1 MNNTHIP
8 EKILIFELNWLGD
21 ILFSFPLLRALR
33 SEFPQAYISCT
44 VVPRYALLLAHNP
57 WISDTHI
64 LSDDNGIGTIGE
76 KFSFTRII
84 MKERYDTCFFLK
96 PSSTKTMMSFLAG
109 IPERVGFS
117 GKNSPLTM
125 EVEMPGGET
134 HRADQLLALA
144 AAIGIKEADG
154 TYEYFIDEEHMD
166 KADELLHREGRGVNR
181 IVALNTGGNWGPKKW
196 PAENF
201 MKLAK
206 MLLEKFGDI
215 EIMIPGSCK
224 DIRAAQDIVAEV
236 GAERCYTLAGRTD
249 LNELAALFKKAS
261 LVVSADSGPL
271 HLASATGVPT
281 IGLFGP
287 TSHKMTGPRG
297 RGRNIVIQSDIPCK
311 VPCYA
316 EKCVMDNMCMK
327 SITPERVF
335 AEAEKVLSG
344 T

>member
-1 MNNTHIP
+1 MNNAIKP

-33 SEFPQAYISCT
+33 SEFPQAYISCA
-44 VVPRYALLLAHNP
+44 VVPRYAGLLAHNP

-76 KFSFTRII
+76 KLSFTRMI
-84 MKERYDTCFFLK
+84 MKEKYDTCFFLK
-96 PSSTKTMMSFLAG
+96 PSSTKAVMAFLAR
-109 IPERVGFS
+109 IPERIGFS
-117 GKNSPLTM
+117 GKSSPITM
-125 EVEMPGGET
+125 EVEMPRGET

-154 TYEYFIDEEHMD
+154 TYEYFVDEEYID
-166 KADELLHREGRGVNR
+166 KTDELLHKEGRGVNR
-181 IVALNTGGNWGPKKW
+181 IVALNTGGNWGPKRW

-201 MKLAK
+201 VKLAK
-206 MLLEKFGDI
+206 MLLEKFNDI
-215 EIMIPGSCK
+215 EIMIPGSSK
-224 DIRAAQDIVAEV
+224 DLRLAQEIVSGV
-236 GAERCYTLAGRTD
+236 GAERCYTLAGRTE
-249 LNELAALFKKAS
+249 LNELAALFKRAS
-261 LVVSADSGPL
+261 LVISADSGPL
-271 HLASATGVPT
+271 HLASAAGAST

-297 RGRNIVIQSDIPCK
+297 RGRNMIMQSDIPCK
-311 VPCYA
+311 IPCYI
-316 EKCVMDNMCMK
+316 EKCAMDHVCMR

-335 AEAEKVLSG
+335 AEAEKLLSQ

>member
-1 MNNTHIP
+1 MNNTHRP

-21 ILFSFPLLRALR
+21 ILFSFPLLRAIR
-33 SEFPQAYISCT
+33 NEFPQAYISCI
-44 VVPRYALLLAHNP
+44 VVPRYAGLLAHNP

-76 KFSFTRII
+76 KLSFTRMIK
-84 MKERYDTCFFLK
+84 KEKYDTCFFLK
-96 PSSTKTMMSFLAG
+96 PSSTKTAMAFLAG
-109 IPERVGFS
+109 IPERIGFS
-117 GKNSPLTM
+117 GKAAPLTL
-125 EVEMPGGET
+125 EVEMPDGGT

-144 AAIGIKEADG
+144 AAMGIKEADG
-154 TYEYFIDEEHMD
+154 TYEYFIDEEYMD
-166 KADELLHREGRGVNR
+166 KADELLHKEGRGVNR

-201 MKLAK
+201 TKLAK
-206 MLLEKFGDI
+206 MLLEKFDDI
-215 EIMIPGSCK
+215 EIMIPGSAK
-224 DIRAAQDIVAEV
+224 DLRAAQGIVAEV
-236 GAERCYTLAGRTD
+236 GAGRCYTLAGRTD

-297 RGRNIVIQSDIPCK
+297 RGKNIVIQSDVPCK
-311 VPCYA
+311 VPCYV
-316 EKCVMDNMCMK
+316 EKCDMDNVCMK
-327 SITPERVF
+327 SITPERVL
-335 AEAEKVLSG
+335 AEAERVLG
-344 T
+344 GA